1 MRKKALSMLLAAIL
15 LLSLA
20 ACASGSGRPAGQGTP
35 EPAPT
40 AAEPTPAPEEPP
52 EPTPAPAEPAEPT
65 PAPAEPAETA
75 PTPAPAQTP
84 LPTEAPETEEAPAAT
99 LAQRL
104 SGRWAARI
112 GGEGEETEW
121 YTLELVEFC
130 GNLYAQAGTAFFR
143 EGDESLEDYS
153 FCALELVPAQPSRLL
168 DPEGESCEF
177 AYLAFSVMSN
187 LSRWWGPPRPCT
199 LTLTEEGLLFTGDGG
214 LPLLSADSLLLARDE
229 RVAAAFPY
237 AETLPLE
244 PGETPPEELRGLWM
258 EEESDLPLFLDVGP
272 GEAPDTLLLRC
283 YEKTPGAEVKLSI
296 GGGVWQAGTL
306 TALTSSLGSGTAPLW
321 WEAEVSLEGD
331 ALRLTSLSEEPFGR
345 EGELLFRRV
354 PDSQVPLMALE
365 EEAIPGRSVFVEP
378 GPDMRAAEAMAAYRE
393 LLARLRLS
401 WEEQWDEEKMME
413 EFGYTG
419 FVECGWPGWAEQE
432 DELGFLLYEL
442 NGDWVPELILSY
454 LNRPADIYSFD
465 GSAPVHSF
473 SRGLS
478 ETMTLYQDGMIF
490 SEAGGGG
497 ELWETWYRISGVS
510 GMAIPLAEHVLTVTP
525 EEERDEWY
533 LYCGATDLETAEED
547 YLEYGQY
554 PVWIWEWADMVDEET
569 YLAYASQ
576 APELI
581 LPDAAPLSEG
591 EFLYWPG

>member
-1 MRKKALSMLLAAIL
+1 MRNKALCMLLAAIL
-15 LLSLA
+15 LICLA
-20 ACASGSGRPAGQGTP
+20 ACASGSDRPAGQGMP

-40 AAEPTPAPEEPP
+40 AAESPEQTPA
-52 EPTPAPAEPAEPT
+52 AETT
-65 PAPAEPAETA
+65 PAPAEPAETTPA
-75 PTPAPAQTP
+75 PEEPAEPTPASAETP
-84 LPTEAPETEEAPAAT
+84 LPADAPETEEAPAAT

-112 GGEGEETEW
+112 GGEGEESEW

-130 GNLYAQAGTAFFR
+130 GNLCAQAGTAFFR

-153 FCALELVPAQPSRLL
+153 FCALELVPAQASALL
-168 DPEGESCEF
+168 DTAGETCAF
-177 AYLAFSVMSN
+177 GYLAFSVMSN
-187 LSRWWGPPRPCT
+187 LSRWWGPPQPCV
-199 LTLTEEGLLFTGDGG
+199 LTLTEEGLLFTCDGG
-214 LPLLSADSLLLARDE
+214 VPLLSADSLLLARDE

-258 EEESDLPLFLDVGP
+258 EEESEFPLFLDVGP
-272 GEAPDTLLLRC
+272 GDAPDTLLLRC

-296 GGGVWQAGTL
+296 GGAVWQEGIL

-331 ALRLTSLSEEPFGR
+331 ALRLSSFTESLLGR
-345 EGELLFRRV
+345 EGELHFRRV
-354 PDSQVPLMALE
+354 PDSRVPLMALE
-365 EEAIPGRSVFVEP
+365 EEAIPGRSVFAEP
-378 GPDMRAAEAMAAYRE
+378 GPDMRASEALAAYRE

-413 EFGYTG
+413 EFGFTG

-432 DELGFLLYEL
+432 DELGFLLSDL
-442 NGDWVPELILSY
+442 NGDGVPELILSY
-454 LNRPADIYSFD
+454 LNRPADIYSYN

-497 ELWETWYRISGVS
+497 ELWETWCRISEVS
-510 GMAIPLAEHVLTVTP
+510 GMAIPLAVHVLTMTP

-533 LYCGATDLETAEED
+533 LFCGATDLEAAEED